1 VTARIDEQSAVSE
14 QQDPGQSPAGLS
26 RRRLFGWLG
35 AGTAGVLAAGAT
47 GGVIGKS
54 TARDTESPSGPA
66 PTDPV
71 AFTGDHQAGIVTPA
85 QDRLHFVAFDVVTDD
100 RDELVAMLKAWTDAG
115 RRMTAGQDAGPVG
128 AVEGGQYAPPDD
140 TGEAIDLPA
149 SGLTLTIGFGPT
161 LFTAADG
168 QDRFGLAGRRPA
180 PLVELPT
187 FAGDQIDPAIS
198 GGDLCIQACANDP
211 QVAVH
216 AVRNLIRLGSG
227 VVGVRWSQ
235 LGFGRTSSTSIAQ
248 TTPRNLFGF
257 KDGTSNLKAENDQAL
272 DRFVWVDGGD
282 SGGEWLAGGSYLVTR
297 RIRMLIEPWDASS
310 LNEQEQ
316 TIGRTKGAG
325 APLGQQAE
333 FDPVDFTKR
342 IGGDLAVPESSHV
355 FLSHPTNAGTA
366 ILRRGYS
373 FVDGSDDLGRLDAG
387 LFFIAYQ
394 RDPETGFV
402 QVQRNLRS
410 DAMNEYVR
418 HTSSAVF
425 ACPPGVR
432 GSGDWWGRT
441 LFEG

>member
-1 VTARIDEQSAVSE
+1 MTPVDEQQETA
-14 QQDPGQSPAGLS
+14 QPPAGLS

-47 GGVIGKS
+47 GGVIGHS
-54 TARDTESPSGPA
+54 TALDTASTSGPA
-66 PTDPV
+66 PTDAV
-71 AFTGDHQAGIVTPA
+71 AFSGEHQAGIVTPA
-85 QDRLHFVAFDVVTDD
+85 QDRLHFVAFDVITDD
-100 RDELVAMLKAWTDAG
+100 RDELVEMLKTWTDAA

-128 AVEGGQYAPPDD
+128 AVDGGQYAPPDD

-149 SGLTLTIGFGPT
+149 SGLTLTVGFGPT
-161 LFTAADG
+161 LFSTADG
-168 QDRFGLAGRRPA
+168 ADRFGLAGRRPA
-180 PLVELPT
+180 PLAELPA
-187 FAGDQIDPAIS
+187 FAGDQLDPAIS

-216 AVRNLIRLGSG
+216 AVRNLVRLGAG
-227 VVGVRWSQ
+227 VVSVRWSQ
-235 LGFGRTSSTSIAQ
+235 LGFGRTSSTSTGQA
-248 TTPRNLFGF
+248 TPRNLFGF
-257 KDGTSNLKAENDQAL
+257 KDGTNNLKAENDQAL
-272 DRFVWVDGGD
+272 DRFVWVDGTD
-282 SGGEWLAGGSYLVTR
+282 SAGEWLAGGSYLVTR
-297 RIRMLIEPWDASS
+297 RIRMLIEPWDTSS

-342 IGGDLAVPESSHV
+342 TDGDFAIPERSHV
-355 FLSHPTNAGTA
+355 FLANPTNSGTA

-373 FVDGSDDLGRLDAG
+373 FVDGSDGLGRLDAG

-402 QVQRNLRS
+402 QVQRNLRT
-410 DAMNEYVR
+410 DAMNEYIR

-432 GSGDWWGRT
+432 GGGDWWGRT